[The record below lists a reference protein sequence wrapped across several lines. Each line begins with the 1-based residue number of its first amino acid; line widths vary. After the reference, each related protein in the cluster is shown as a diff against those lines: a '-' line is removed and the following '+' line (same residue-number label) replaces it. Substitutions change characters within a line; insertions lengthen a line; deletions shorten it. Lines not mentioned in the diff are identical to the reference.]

1 MPMTPIGTRVW
12 VRRRPLGRLYPRTIS
27 PTGSGRVATWR
38 TPWVAA
44 AEQQAVELAR
54 IHAVF
59 LGFEHVQRVGGF
71 DVRSMLVQRVRNGKQ
86 QFVFGF
92 GICLCKTLLC
102 ACGLI
107 GLAAHRVEHLRT
119 QFIAHK
125 KQE

>member
-1 MPMTPIGTRVW
+1 
-12 VRRRPLGRLYPRTIS
+12 
-27 PTGSGRVATWR
+27 
-38 TPWVAA
+38 
-44 AEQQAVELAR
+44 
-54 IHAVF
+54 
-59 LGFEHVQRVGGF
+59 
-71 DVRSMLVQRVRNGKQ
+71 MLVQRVRNGKQ

>member
-1 MPMTPIGTRVW
+1 
-12 VRRRPLGRLYPRTIS
+12 
-27 PTGSGRVATWR
+27 
-38 TPWVAA
+38 
-44 AEQQAVELAR
+44 
-54 IHAVF
+54 
-59 LGFEHVQRVGGF
+59 
-71 DVRSMLVQRVRNGKQ
+71 MLVQRVRNGKQ

-125 KQE
+125 NKSNPQWAALPVSTHIAPKIAGDISAAPSDEGAAYIRKNQ